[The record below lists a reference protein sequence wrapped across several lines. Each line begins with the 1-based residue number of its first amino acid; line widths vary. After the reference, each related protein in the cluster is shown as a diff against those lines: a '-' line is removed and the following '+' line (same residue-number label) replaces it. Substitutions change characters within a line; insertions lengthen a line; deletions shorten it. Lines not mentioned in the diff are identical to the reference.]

1 MVTRHEAWRRTS
13 STVPSC
19 YPDQDPTSHR
29 EVAPRARPA
38 PSLQPHTQEH
48 STRPSLGK
56 SPSMESWGFQPP
68 IGARQGVCQ
77 ERTATRPSLGS
88 GPFPRDRSSSRSLPV
103 AWKNAQPSVFQ
114 HKPLRLQSGNLQLA
128 EILRYFE
135 DVCSAFYVC
144 CGGNCVQA
152 FDALFDPTHPPLLFS
167 ILPPSSS
174 ADHWPTRPHL
184 SRVEH

>member
-19 YPDQDPTSHR
+19 YPDQDPTGHR

-48 STRPSLGK
+48 TTRPSLGK
-56 SPSMESWGFQPP
+56 SPSVESWGFQPP

-103 AWKNAQPSVFQ
+103 ACKNTRPSIFQ
-114 HKPLRLQSGNLQLA
+114 HKPLRCQSGNLQLA
-128 EILRYFE
+128 EISPKDLRACVLFVYVFAA
-135 DVCSAFYVC
+135 DMCSAFD
-144 CGGNCVQA
+144 A
-152 FDALFDPTHPPLLFS
+152 FLQTEEVLTS
-167 ILPPSSS
+167 
-174 ADHWPTRPHL
+174 
-184 SRVEH
+184 